1 MYSNFTLETLT
12 VATELESAGFDI
24 HVSSRDAELSRRLNW
39 FQFRKNGRIGYYSG
53 DFLADH
59 NWSMPIRPSREHGSS
74 MFVEAAEDAPNAIE
88 SASIITQESNH
99 NHIVGTH
106 KNYADKFALTH
117 YIRV

>member
-1 MYSNFTLETLT
+1 MYSNFTAETLA

-24 HVSSRDAELSRRLNW
+24 HVSSSSAKFYRRLNW

-59 NWSMPIRPSREHGSS
+59 NWSMPIRPSREHGSG

-88 SASIITQESNH
+88 AATIITHESNY
-99 NHIVGTH
+99 NPIIGTH
-106 KNYADKFALTH
+106 KNYADEFALSH
-117 YIRV
+117 YVKV

>member
-1 MYSNFTLETLT
+1 MYSNFTAETLA

-24 HVSSRDAELSRRLNW
+24 HVSSRYAELGRRLNW

-59 NWSMPIRPSREHGSS
+59 NWSMPIRPSREHGSA

-88 SASIITQESNH
+88 AATIITHESNYNSII
-99 NHIVGTH
+99 GPH
-106 KNYADKFALTH
+106 KNYADGFALSH
-117 YIRV
+117 YVKV